1 MEKVEV
7 KEAIIRELDNL
18 PPEKMWEVLDF
29 IRFLIV
35 RFEGRP
41 ALVYDEQTLA
51 QLYAECEE
59 EDRVLAEAGMA
70 LAERNPAP
78 NGRPAR
84 ARLSGDRV
92 VVWVGDDVS
101 EPFTVAIFPRSGN
114 PLAMAWRSAALLAV
128 CERFGIE

>member
-29 IRFLIV
+29 NRFLIV

-51 QLYAECEE
+51 RLYAESEE

-70 LAERNPAP
+70 DYALGLADE
-78 NGRPAR
+78 
-84 ARLSGDRV
+84 D
-92 VVWVGDDVS
+92 
-101 EPFTVAIFPRSGN
+101 TQ
-114 PLAMAWRSAALLAV
+114 
-128 CERFGIE
+128 